1 MGKLQRTRGSGS
13 QEAGEHEMKPLAF
26 KIQGELEN
34 QSELHI
40 ATNNTY
46 TERGSQIKES
56 DMYPLGQNL
65 RGAFGYLFLE
75 MKSKIAD
82 TLKNGHPVIY
92 FKDALIKH
100 HDGTFIPVVYECS
113 ECLHI
118 DKYPAIRQPMAG
130 ISLGSGGTVKNMY
143 MTDVVSGKNRFR
155 FEAIFNMKAKNVEE
169 ETLNEEYLAEFIC
182 ALKYVEDNGLYLG
195 RRNSKG
201 LGKVLLKKLKIL
213 PITMDDIKKRAKI
226 ISQIV
231 RDEDGKMWIHLFSDT
246 ISSFPLSGEDIVR
259 DAKNAA
265 KFFDPDFAQ
274 YKDPK
279 IIHIEKPVELPVNL
293 SFLDL
298 KIKTG
303 KPRFEAPKSVI
314 SRGTRFRYQVT
325 DAVPEFF
332 NALAMAE
339 ILRGIGDRTSFGKGE
354 FVVS

>member
-1 MGKLQRTRGSGS
+1 
-13 QEAGEHEMKPLAF
+13 MKPLAF

-46 TERGSQIKES
+46 TERGSRIKAS
-56 DMYPLGQNL
+56 DLYPLGQNL

-82 TLKNGHPVIY
+82 TLENGHPVIY
-92 FKDALIKH
+92 FRDALIKH
-100 HDGTFIPVVYECS
+100 HDGTFIPVIKLDKGIRQVVYECG

-118 DKYPAIRQPMAG
+118 DKYPAMKQLIAG
-130 ISLGSGGTVKNMY
+130 ISLDSGGTVRNMY
-143 MTDVVSGKNRFR
+143 TTDVISGKNRFR
-155 FEAIFNMKAKNVEE
+155 FEAIFNMRAKSAQEE
-169 ETLNEEYLAEFIC
+169 KLNEEYLAEFIS
-182 ALKYVEDNGLYLG
+182 ALKYIEDNGLYFG
-195 RRNSKG
+195 KRNSKG
-201 LGKVLLKKLKIL
+201 FGKVVLKKLTIL
-213 PITMDDIKKRAKI
+213 PITMEYVNKRAKI

-231 RDEDGKMWIHLFSDT
+231 MEEDGKMWIHLFSDT
-246 ISSFPLSGEDIVR
+246 ISNFPLSGEDIVR

-279 IIHIEKPVELPVNL
+279 IMHIERPDELLVNL

-298 KIKTG
+298 KVRTG
-303 KPRFEAPKSVI
+303 KPKFDAPKSVI
-314 SRGTRFRYQVT
+314 SRGTRFRYHLNDT
-325 DAVPEFF
+325 VPEFF

-339 ILRGIGDRTSFGKGE
+339 LLRGLGDRTSFGKGE